1 MNKKFKLNAFVMDRP
16 RNLFGTVWMESVD
29 SWNMPINTFCN
40 SVKVTPGNSKNFK
53 RVIKSYFP
61 DIFIWRIR
69 NIHKAKATF
78 KLKDNAQP
86 IFKRKRKVSLC
97 SWRNNWK
104 RIGPFR
110 KIRILSKTDYS
121 AWGGEEISIVYVKKE
136 QQNLS
141 FYWLLYWTKW
151 LFKNLQLSIP

>member
-1 MNKKFKLNAFVMDRP
+1 MDRP

-29 SWNMPINTFCN
+29 LWNMPINTFCN
-40 SVKVTPGNSKNFK
+40 SVKVTPGNSENLK

-61 DIFIWRIR
+61 NIFIWRIR

-110 KIRILSKTDYS
+110 KIRILSKTDYC
-121 AWGGEEISIVYVKKE
+121 AWGGEVKSLCKKRTTKFELLLITLLDKTIVYKLTTIHSLVLNRYS
-136 QQNLS
+136 QN
-141 FYWLLYWTKW
+141 
-151 LFKNLQLSIP
+151 